1 VRLRDL
7 RPRLGEGA
15 TQVRTQ
21 SDEWQPATA
30 VAQRHHHRHLRAPP
44 EVLPRLLVG
53 ARGDEHLVDWH
64 YHVLEKLK
72 LGPTPVDRVADLHG
86 RPRRPVPRLA
96 RVLSVVAAAVQRR
109 VHRRVVVALLQEISR
124 D

>member
-1 VRLRDL
+1 MRLISDLLYLVCLNRARTPRSRGCVRLRDL

-30 VAQRHHHRHLRAPP
+30 VAQRHHHRHLRATP

-53 ARGDEHLVDWH
+53 ARGDEHLVNTLLSARGAWLDG
-64 YHVLEKLK
+64 HVLIAHD
-72 LGPTPVDRVADLHG
+72 T
-86 RPRRPVPRLA
+86 
-96 RVLSVVAAAVQRR
+96 
-109 VHRRVVVALLQEISR
+109 
-124 D
+124 